1 MVGESGG
8 VGTGDDT
15 GASSP
20 KNKIKFLCSHGGKI
34 LPRLGDGV
42 LKYVGGE
49 TRVIGVPRD
58 ITFSEFMKKV
68 TALTDSD
75 MVLKYQLVPEDLD
88 ALVTVRSDAD
98 LQHMFDEHDRHG
110 NGAPML
116 RAFLFPTKPIVLEN
130 QSLVSEPHA
139 SEQRYIDAINGII
152 HINHR
157 GKLCPIRV
165 VSSAC
170 SSPKKP
176 DSPDGHSVDLTP
188 ESPFFIS
195 NRKSSMQ
202 RVRSS
207 PSFSSLTNLQ
217 GNLSSPKYE
226 HSCYHHHYQQHPH
239 GHPFVRLSSDPQAG
253 FGFGRPQPI
262 LSLTR
267 QDSGRGNGFNQ
278 YYSPTRSNVNK
289 GIPGFPKNGGGHLD
303 EPFSLS
309 GHLRF
314 ERSNSA
320 PRAPSPIWE

>member
-1 MVGESGG
+1 MAGESGG
-8 VGTGDDT
+8 VGSGDDSGT
-15 GASSP
+15 SSP

-34 LPRLGDGV
+34 LPRPGDGV

-49 TRVIGVPRD
+49 TRVIAVPRD
-58 ITFSEFMKKV
+58 STFSDFMKKV
-68 TALTDSD
+68 TALTDGE

-110 NGAPML
+110 IGAPML
-116 RAFLFPTKPIVLEN
+116 RAFLFPSKPLVLEN
-130 QSLVSEPHA
+130 QSSFTEPHP

-152 HINHR
+152 HINPR
-157 GKLCPIRV
+157 GRPCSIRV

-170 SSPKKP
+170 SSPKKS
-176 DSPDGHSVDLTP
+176 DSPDGHSVDVTP
-188 ESPFFIS
+188 ESSFFIS
-195 NRKSSMQ
+195 NPRSSMH

-217 GNLSSPKYE
+217 GNLHSTKYE
-226 HSCYHHHYQQHPH
+226 RSCYHQHHQHHPH
-239 GHPFVRLSSDPQAG
+239 GHPFVRLSSDPQAV
-253 FGFGRPQPI
+253 FWFGRPSSI

-278 YYSPTRSNVNK
+278 YYAPNRSNSNK
-289 GIPGFPKNGGGHLD
+289 GNSGLPKSGGGHLD
-303 EPFSLS
+303 ESYTP